1 MGEWANGRMIRPYQ
15 CIIMNVIYDYIVVG
29 GGTSG
34 VIVAVRLAQAG
45 ATVCMIEAG
54 PSGEHDPRILNY
66 RQWSSLLGTEYDYDY
81 PIEPQPHGNSTIRH
95 SRARV
100 LGGCSSHNSVIA
112 IRASDLDMRTWER
125 RGAAGWGPAG
135 TRPFFERVFEQ
146 VHTEL
151 TPPINACAVD
161 FMRAAAE
168 AGYPQIDVQNYGF
181 GAGAAWLPLNV
192 RGETRQSSAVA
203 YLFEPGPPAGLT
215 VLSET
220 QVYRVLIND
229 AGEAT
234 GVATSRGP
242 IGAAREVILC
252 AGAFDSPRLL
262 MLSGIG
268 PHAHLRSVGLPMK
281 VDLPAVGAHL
291 QDHIETLVMWEASRS
306 VPKAS
311 SQHWANGLFARTSA
325 AAEDFDTMMHF
336 GTERYYVDFAA
347 IGYAV
352 EQAEHVFCLTPNVAR
367 PQSAGLVRLRSAEPS
382 DPPLIDPRYFSD
394 AEGYDERVLVEGIR
408 IARRIAEQPALKGWV
423 GRELAPGPAL
433 QSDAE
438 LGRYARLVSNTVYHP
453 AGSCRMGAADDR
465 DAVVDPAL
473 RVRGVGRLRV
483 ADASIFP
490 TMIGVNL
497 CMTVMMIGE
506 KCADIIMASSS

>member
-1 MGEWANGRMIRPYQ
+1 MM
-15 CIIMNVIYDYIVVG
+15 MNAVYDYIVVG

-34 VIVAVRLAQAG
+34 VVVAVRLAQAG
-45 ATVCMIEAG
+45 ASVCMIEAG
-54 PSGEHDPRILNY
+54 PTGERDERILNY

-81 PIEPQPHGNSTIRH
+81 TIEPQARGNSTIRH

-112 IRASDLDMRTWER
+112 IRASDLDMRSWER

-135 TRPFFERVFEQ
+135 TRPFFERVYGQ
-146 VHTEL
+146 VNIEL

-161 FMRAAAE
+161 FMRAAGE
-168 AGYPQIDVQNYGF
+168 AGYPTIDIQSYGF
-181 GAGAAWLPLNV
+181 GEGAGWLPLNV

-220 QVYRVLIND
+220 QVYRIVLND

-234 GVATSRGP
+234 GVETSRGL
-242 IGAAREVILC
+242 ISAAREVILC

-268 PHAHLRSVGLPMK
+268 PAEHLRSLGLP
-281 VDLPAVGAHL
+281 VHADLPAVGAHL
-291 QDHIETLVMWEASRS
+291 EDHIETLVMWEASRP
-306 VPKAS
+306 VPTES
-311 SQHWANGLFARTSA
+311 TQHWANGLFARTS

-352 EQAEHVFCLTPNVAR
+352 EEAEHVFCLTPNVAR
-367 PQSAGLVRLRSAEPS
+367 PRSAGLVRLRSSDPS

-394 AEGYDERVLVEGIR
+394 PEGYDERVLVEGIR
-408 IARRIAEQPALKGWV
+408 IARQIAAQPALKGWV
-423 GRELAPGPAL
+423 GRELAPGPAI

-438 LGRYARLVSNTVYHP
+438 LGRYARLASNTVYHP
-453 AGSCRMGAADDR
+453 AGTCRMGAADDN

-483 ADASIFP
+483 ADASVFP
-490 TMIGVNL
+490 SMIGVNL

-506 KCADIIMASSS
+506 KCADLVLG